1 MISVCLEIPAVQ
13 TMKKDEK
20 AAFGSDDGLFRLGRV
35 TMEEEVDVGCRL
47 NYNLLVF
54 CLSVRSLQ

>member
-1 MISVCLEIPAVQ
+1 MISVRLEIPLIQ
-13 TMKKDEK
+13 TMKKNEN
-20 AAFGSDDGLFRLGRV
+20 AASGSDDGLLRLGRV
-35 TMEEEVDVGCRL
+35 MIGEEVDVGCRL